1 MTKRKALGSGLE
13 ALLSSRPTDDS
24 KSKEKNNADS
34 STPQIISIP
43 IHEITRNKNQPR
55 QVFLTMLESMASSI
69 KEMGQKVPI
78 LVRKKGE
85 GYELIAGERRW
96 RAMQSIQKQNIDAI
110 VMDVTEKESAL
121 IAII

>member
-24 KSKEKNNADS
+24 KSKRKNNADS

-55 QVFLTMLESMASSI
+55 QVFFNDALESMAS
-69 KEMGQKVPI
+69 
-78 LVRKKGE
+78 L
-85 GYELIAGERRW
+85 LRRW
-96 RAMQSIQKQNIDAI
+96 GKKCQFLYAKKEKLRVNSRREKMESHAI
-110 VMDVTEKESAL
+110 YSETKYRCHCNGCY
-121 IAII
+121 